1 MSNTDTKHTV
11 LRGRRWHSPCSI
23 LDVPAANSAGASGS
37 AVCYDFELPYKFLTS
52 LNNFDLHN
60 HSNCS
65 DGKLSPREL
74 VALAVQGGC
83 DALALTDHDNTDGL
97 NEAVAAAAA
106 AGLRFVNGVEISVT
120 WRPETIHTT
129 LHVVGLD
136 IDPAAPSMKE
146 GLASVRS
153 GRHAR
158 ADLMAKDL
166 ARVGITGALEGAYR
180 HAEHR
185 DMISRT
191 HFARFLVEIGKA
203 REVGSAFHHYLTPG
217 KPGYVRHDWTSLSEA
232 LRWIRESGGIPVLAH
247 PGRYR
252 LNDRQLGELLDEF
265 QALGG
270 QAIEVVTGSHSA
282 DDMRRFAGIARE
294 RGLLASRG
302 ADFHGPGESEWAP
315 GTLPLLPADLTPV
328 WTRLRAA

>member
-1 MSNTDTKHTV
+1 M
-11 LRGRRWHSPCSI
+11 I
-23 LDVPAANSAGASGS
+23 LSCPH
-37 AVCYDFELPYKFLTS
+37 KFLTS

-65 DGKLSPREL
+65 DGQLAPRDL

-97 NEAVAAAAA
+97 VEAAVAAAA

-120 WRPETIHTT
+120 WRPDTLHTT
-129 LHVVGLD
+129 LHIVGLD
-136 IDPAAPSMKE
+136 IDPEAPSMVQ
-146 GLASVRS
+146 GLASVRA
-153 GRHAR
+153 GRHVR
-158 ADLMAKDL
+158 AELMAQDL
-166 ARVGITGALEGAYR
+166 ARVGIVGALEGAYR
-180 HAEHR
+180 YAEHP

-203 REVGSAFHHYLTPG
+203 RDVGSAFHHYLVQG
-217 KPGYVRHDWTSLSEA
+217 KPGYVRHDWTSLAEA
-232 LRWIRESGGIPVLAH
+232 IRWIRESHGIPVLAH

-252 LNDRQLGELLDEF
+252 LNAVQMNELLDEF

-270 QAIEVVTGSHSA
+270 EAVEVVTGSHSA
-282 DDMRRFAGIARE
+282 DDMRRFAQIARE

-302 ADFHGPGESEWAP
+302 ADFHGPGESDWAP
-315 GTLPLLPADLTPV
+315 GTLPLLPAELTPV
-328 WTRLRAA
+328 WTRLRAN